1 MALRPGCE
9 GGITAIAEDPTRP
22 DVAIPAL
29 DGFRA
34 LAIVIVLASHI
45 GLERVFP
52 GQFGVTLF
60 FFLSG
65 YLITTL
71 LRREALRD
79 GQIDLRAFYRRRFV
93 RILPPLYI
101 TLAFFLLLSGV
112 GLLHPINASWLWADI
127 LFVSNYLP
135 FSGMPIG
142 LWSLAVEEHFY
153 LGFPLLLA
161 LLLRRR
167 FSFAGCAAVCLG
179 LCGIVLAARLWEV
192 RHTAVLNDM
201 TFWTHTRID
210 SILFGCVLALWNNPV
225 ADRGNVL
232 PRGGTGYALAVA
244 LLLPTFA
251 IRDEAFR
258 QSYRY
263 TVQGFG
269 LIVLFNTAIR
279 DRVLA
284 PALLD
289 HPVVRQIAL
298 YSYTLYLVHS
308 GLIMMVTR
316 PDGSHPLLPTAA
328 ALAGAWVYA
337 VLMHRWVE
345 KPMSRWR
352 RARELAA
359 RERRATAEL
368 ITERSVSR

>member
-1 MALRPGCE
+1 M
-9 GGITAIAEDPTRP
+9 T
-22 DVAIPAL
+22 IPAL

-34 LAIVIVLASHI
+34 LAIGFVIASHV

-71 LRREALRD
+71 LRREVGR
-79 GQIDLRAFYRRRFV
+79 GGHIDLPAFYRRRAV

-101 TLAFFLLLSGV
+101 TFTFLLLMSALH
-112 GLLHPINASWLWADI
+112 LLRHINGQWLWADL
-127 LFVSNYLP
+127 LFLSNYLP
-135 FSGMPIG
+135 LSAMPIG

-161 LLLRRR
+161 LLTRR
-167 FSFAGCAAVCLG
+167 FSFGRAAGTCLAVCALVLG
-179 LCGIVLAARLWEV
+179 VRLWEIARGADLTGATIGV
-192 RHTAVLNDM
+192 
-201 TFWTHTRID
+201 WTHTRID

-225 ADRGNVL
+225 ADRDNVL
-232 PRGGTGYALAVA
+232 PSGWRGYALAVT

-258 QSYRY
+258 QSFRY

-284 PALLD
+284 PIFLD
-289 HPVVRQIAL
+289 NPIARQVAL

-308 GLIMMVTR
+308 GLILMVAR
-316 PDGSHPLLPTAA
+316 PDGSHPLLPTLV
-328 ALAGAWVYA
+328 ALVGAWLYA
-337 VLMHRWVE
+337 ALMHRWVE

-352 RARELAA
+352 RARERAV
-359 RERRATAEL
+359 REPLVGSPDLVGR
-368 ITERSVSR
+368 